1 MGRKYDKNGF
11 INIEIKKIFE
21 WKGDTGEGCF
31 VSNKIT
37 KDGYKVGY
45 MYRENPDDNF
55 PDSGWRVLAGNEEVS
70 YMDNPDNCHIFAINT
85 VCNYDEDIIPY
96 LDAEIGSDF
105 VRVDNSKFEKDDGDK
120 EIFICQQDVK

>member
-1 MGRKYDKNGF
+1 MYH
-11 INIEIKKIFE
+11 
-21 WKGDTGEGCF
+21 
-31 VSNKIT
+31 
-37 KDGYKVGY
+37 KVTI
-45 MYRENPDDNF
+45 
-55 PDSGWRVLAGNEEVS
+55 
-70 YMDNPDNCHIFAINT
+70 HIFAINT